1 MLAMAGGLAV
11 FAAAFLIGRNFRW
24 ENRWTV
30 FSTDTLYQ
38 PVLGAVLLA
47 ALTFSAAGFFLGLNS
62 AGQKRNTQSS
72 LAWLAFFVNA
82 SVITAAICCGLF
94 FALTRYPMAPPAH

>member
-1 MLAMAGGLAV
+1 MAV
-11 FAAAFLIGRNFRW
+11 AAAAVLIGRNFHM
-24 ENRWTV
+24 ENRWTM
-30 FSTDTLYQ
+30 FGADTLYQ
-38 PVLGAVLLA
+38 PILGAVLLA

-82 SVITAAICCGLF
+82 SIITAAVCAGLF
-94 FALTRYPMAPPAH
+94 FALTRYPVAPAH